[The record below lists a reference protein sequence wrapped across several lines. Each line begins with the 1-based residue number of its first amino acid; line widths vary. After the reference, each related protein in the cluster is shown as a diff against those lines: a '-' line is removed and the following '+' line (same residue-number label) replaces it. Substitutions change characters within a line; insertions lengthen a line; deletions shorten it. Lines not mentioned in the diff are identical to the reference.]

1 MQSKDAIQ
9 FCSFVWTQSLKILKW
24 TLKNVSSYIVT
35 ETEINKIIML
45 SNNGVDKMFSFAI
58 E

>member
-1 MQSKDAIQ
+1 MQSKDAIE
-9 FCSFVWTQSLKILKW
+9 FCSFVWTQNLKILKW
-24 TLKNVSSYIVT
+24 TLKKISSYIFT